1 MSISEIS
8 QLLKEVEEEAQ
19 KGLSSEQQHVSEQ
32 TIKRVAAMLAKRLN
46 KEIPDE
52 IEEKDLKSKL
62 GIMDFNTLKTL
73 SKASISGLK
82 INPFNTKG
90 NQKVG
95 ADSTDV
101 KNYEGPQVVPFLAL
115 NKEGETLSGSKGE
128 EDFYVLFWLPALGIP
143 IIKDNIN
150 LHSNIFNLKKPK
162 DGFTYKHV
170 SIKII
175 PHYKITKD
183 QFPKI
188 QSDLRN
194 GNLLGVN
201 EMMRDNKGGKRKS
214 DSRDEMAGQNLN

>member
-1 MSISEIS
+1 MSISEVS

-19 KGLSSEQQHVSEQ
+19 KGLSNEQQHVSEQ
-32 TIKRVAAMLAKRLN
+32 TIKRVAKMIAKRLD
-46 KEIPDE
+46 KEIPE
-52 IEEKDLKSKL
+52 VIEEKDLKSKL

-73 SKASISGLK
+73 SKVSISGLK
-82 INPFNTKG
+82 VNPFNTKG

-101 KNYEGPQVVPFLAL
+101 KNYEKVQVVPFLAL

-128 EDFYVLFWLPALGIP
+128 EDFYVLFWLPALGIA
-143 IIKDNIN
+143 IDKDNIG
-150 LHSNIFNLKKPK
+150 LHSDLFNLKKPE

-170 SIKII
+170 SIKDI

-183 QFPKI
+183 QFLQI

-194 GNLLGVN
+194 GNLIGVN
-201 EMMRDNKGGKRKS
+201 KMIRDNKGGKRKS
-214 DSRDEMAGQNLN
+214 TSRDEMPGQNLN